1 MIRSSLLL
9 GACFSVMLV
18 GATAC
23 AAAPEAAAVEA
34 GSTGAAINAPYDQL
48 MRDLADQVDA
58 RLDAGIPVPMP
69 VDAGGG
75 YTHEQHKQNGKTI
88 YEAGLLYTYFDDAR
102 YLDAVRD
109 ILLDYA
115 EIYSDLGLHPQQKEQ
130 TPGRLFWQSLNE
142 SVFLVYAIQGY
153 AEVRG
158 DLQAADRAR
167 IERDVINPMADF
179 LSVGQPQTFDRIH
192 NHGTWAAAAVGMTGY
207 VLQQPERVEQ
217 ALLGLDLSGDA
228 GFLKQLDILFS
239 PDGYY
244 AEGPYYQRYALMPF
258 VLFAQAIE
266 KNEPEREIFAY
277 RDGVLLKAIRST
289 VEQSYAG
296 KFFPINDAIR
306 EKGLNTVELKYGLA
320 IAYDLTKS
328 PDLLG
333 AVALQNGVV
342 PTPEGGAL
350 LAAMEQ
356 GKSEPFAFSSTL
368 LRDGSS
374 GTEGGLAILRS
385 GPEGDDAAVIMKA
398 TTQGLG
404 HGHFDKLGFLYFDN
418 GDEVVADYGAARFLN
433 VEPKAGG
440 RYLPENTSWAKQSI
454 AHNTLVVDETSHF
467 NGDWREGQKHAPT
480 LIEFGE
486 RDGLQIAFAEIDT
499 AYDDVRLQRLVAI
512 MPGTNGRDYIIDIM
526 RGLGQSEH
534 SFDLPVHFKGQLIE
548 TSFEMR
554 HAVNRLEPFGSANG
568 YQHLWKRSESDSLTG
583 VQQTS
588 WLLGDQ
594 FYTLTQAS
602 DQDVT
607 AYLTEL
613 GANDP
618 NHNLRHEQALIL
630 RASGTSANFVSV
642 YERHGRYDS
651 DEEITVFDG
660 SSISDISIDTQSG
673 ITSVK
678 ITPKEGDAMTFRLAE
693 SALTRQPL
701 QILRHQNHDTQ
712 QQDHPGEGTR

>member
-1 MIRSSLLL
+1 
-9 GACFSVMLV
+9 MLT
-18 GATAC
+18 GPTAC
-23 AAAPEAAAVEA
+23 AAVPDAVEVQTETA
-34 GSTGAAINAPYDQL
+34 EVEMNVAFDQL
-48 MRDLADQVDA
+48 MRDLAARVDA
-58 RLDAGIPVPMP
+58 RLKVGIPVPLP

-88 YEAGLLYTYFDDAR
+88 YEAGLLYTYFNDAR

-115 EIYSDLGLHPQQKEQ
+115 EIYPDLGLHPQQKEQ

-158 DLQAADRAR
+158 DLTAADRGR

-179 LSVGQPQTFDRIH
+179 LSVGQPETFDRIH

-217 ALLGLDLSGDA
+217 ALLGLDKSGEA

-258 VLFAQAIE
+258 VLFAQAIQ
-266 KNEPEREIFAY
+266 KNDPERQIFAY

-350 LAAMEQ
+350 LAAIEQ

-374 GTEGGLAILRS
+374 GAEGGLAILRS
-385 GPEGDDAAVIMKA
+385 GPAGDDAAVIMKA

-467 NGDWREGQKHAPT
+467 NGDWREGQNHAPT
-480 LIEFGE
+480 VIEFAT
-486 RDGLQIAFAEIDT
+486 RDGIQVAFAEIDT
-499 AYDDVRLQRLVAI
+499 AYEDVRLQRLVAL
-512 MPGTNGRDYIIDIM
+512 MPGNNGRDYVVDIM
-526 RGLGQSEH
+526 RGLGVGEH
-534 SFDLPVHFKGQLIE
+534 RFDLPVHFKGQLIE
-548 TSFEMR
+548 TSFEMQ
-554 HAVNRLEPFGSANG
+554 HAVDRLEPFGDANG
-568 YQHLWKRSESDSLTG
+568 YQHLWKRSESEPLDGLQE
-583 VQQTS
+583 VS

-594 FYTLTQAS
+594 FYTLTQKS
-602 DQDVT
+602 DQPVT
-607 AYLTEL
+607 AYVTEL

-660 SSISDISIDTQSG
+660 SSIADISIETQNG
-673 ITSVK
+673 ITSIK
-678 ITPKEGDAMTFRLAE
+678 ITPVAGGATTFRLAE
-693 SALTRQPL
+693 SGLTRKPL
-701 QILRHQNHDTQ
+701 QILRHQDSQ
-712 QQDHPGEGTR
+712 QQDDPGEETR